1 MIRLGKIYSSLN
13 RLEKINRLT
22 KTKFLI
28 LILLMFVATVIS
40 IFLGAVNVQVETILK
55 IFLTQIPLLGGY
67 FHFTIKP
74 SSYEIVTILRE
85 PTIIAALFIG
95 ATLGVG
101 GAVIQSIFR
110 NPITEPYIIGI
121 SSGAT
126 LGVVLVLAFG
136 ISLFG
141 LYTESIFAFIFAMAI
156 VSVVFMVSVRSGKI
170 SGLFLLLVG
179 IALSYFVSA
188 IVAFFLFSN
197 IKLQNE
203 AFFWLLGSIGLMT
216 TPELIITIP
225 IMTIAM
231 ILTFMYYRELNALQ
245 MGDEYAR
252 SVGVNVNFSKGA
264 FLMLTA
270 ISVSAAVS
278 ISGLIGFV
286 GLIIPHISRLLFGGS
301 NKFVIPSSAI
311 IGATFLLICN
321 DIARNIAKPEILPI
335 GIVTGLLGVPIFIIL
350 MMKISKGAYEA

>member
-13 RLEKINRLT
+13 QFERLDKLV
-22 KTKFLI
+22 KTKFLL
-28 LILLMFVATVIS
+28 LILLMFIATIFS
-40 IFLGAVNVQVETILK
+40 IFLGAVDVRILTILK
-55 IFLTQIPLLGGY
+55 IILTQIPLFGGY
-67 FHFTIKP
+67 FHFSIKP
-74 SSYEIVTILRE
+74 SSYEIITVLRE

-136 ISLFG
+136 ITIFG

-156 VSVVFMVSVRSGKI
+156 VSVVFIISMRSGKI

-225 IMTIAM
+225 IMFVAM
-231 ILTFMYYRELNALQ
+231 VLMFMYYKELNALQ

-264 FLMLTA
+264 FLLLTA
-270 ISVSAAVS
+270 LSVSAAVS

-311 IGATFLLICN
+311 IGASFLLICN
-321 DIARNIAKPEILPI
+321 DIARNVAKPEILPI
-335 GIVTGLLGVPIFIIL
+335 GIVTGMLGVPIFVIL

>member
-1 MIRLGKIYSSLN
+1 
-13 RLEKINRLT
+13 
-22 KTKFLI
+22 
-28 LILLMFVATVIS
+28 MFIATIIS
-40 IFLGAVNVQVETILK
+40 IFLGAVNVRVVTILQ
-55 IFLTQIPLLGGY
+55 IFLTQIPILGGY
-67 FHFTIKP
+67 FHFSIKP
-74 SSYEIVTILRE
+74 SSYEIVTVLRE

-136 ISLFG
+136 ISIFG
-141 LYTESIFAFIFAMAI
+141 LYTESIFAFIFSMAI
-156 VSVVFMVSVRSGKI
+156 VSVVFIVSIRSGKI

-188 IVAFFLFSN
+188 IVAFLLFSN
-197 IKLQNE
+197 IRLQNE

-216 TPELIITIP
+216 TAELIITIP
-225 IMTIAM
+225 IMTIA
-231 ILTFMYYRELNALQ
+231 IVLTFMYYKELNALQ

-252 SVGVNVNFSKGA
+252 SVGVNVNVSKGA
-264 FLMLTA
+264 FLLLTA

-321 DIARNIAKPEILPI
+321 DIARNAAKPEILPI
-335 GIVTGLLGVPIFIIL
+335 GIVTGLLGVPIFVIL